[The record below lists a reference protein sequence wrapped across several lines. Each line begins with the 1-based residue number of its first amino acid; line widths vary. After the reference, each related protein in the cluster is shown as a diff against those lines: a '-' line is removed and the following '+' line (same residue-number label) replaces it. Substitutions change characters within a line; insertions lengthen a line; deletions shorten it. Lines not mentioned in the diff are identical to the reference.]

1 LSVKYTDNMCGIA
14 GSSNKEKAFSLY
26 QSNLDR
32 GYYSS
37 GSLMIDE
44 LNFWESKKVQGQ
56 FKTIPVLGSSS
67 NTNNLYYLYHS
78 RGPTTETL
86 TFVEKDNHP
95 FLYRDWVVAHN
106 GIISNFEELKFKYF
120 ANEIFETDTD
130 SSIIPRMLFKFGFK
144 EGLSQL
150 KGTFA
155 IWAYNTIAREI
166 YIARSSCT
174 LYGDIQ
180 TGDFSSTQFEN
191 SILLKEGIV
200 YKITNYNKIIEET
213 QFVSDS
219 PYFIL

>member
-1 LSVKYTDNMCGIA
+1 MCGIA
-14 GSSNKEKAFSLY
+14 GSSSKEKAFSLY

-37 GSLMIDE
+37 GSLIINE
-44 LNFWESKKVQGQ
+44 SKFCESKKVQGQ
-56 FKTIPVLGSSS
+56 FKTASALANSL

-86 TFVEKDNHP
+86 AFQEKDNHP
-95 FLYRDWVVAHN
+95 FVYRNWVVAHN
-106 GIISNFEELKFKYF
+106 GIISNFEELKSKYF
-120 ANEIFETDTD
+120 ASEIFETSTD
-130 SSIIPRMLFKFGFK
+130 SSIIPRMLFKFGLK

-155 IWAYNTIAREI
+155 IWAYNTITGDV

-174 LYGDIQ
+174 LYANLQ
-180 TGDFSSTQFEN
+180 TGDFSSTQFDN
-191 SILLKEGIV
+191 RDMIKEGTV
-200 YKITNYNKIIEET
+200 YKIVNFNIIIEDT

>member
-1 LSVKYTDNMCGIA
+1 MCGIA
-14 GSSNKEKAFSLY
+14 GSTNKEKAFKLY

-37 GSLMIDE
+37 GSLIIDE
-44 LNFWESKKVQGQ
+44 LKFCESKKVQGQ
-56 FKTIPVLGSSS
+56 FKTVPILENLS

-86 TFVEKDNHP
+86 TFEEKDNHP

-106 GIISNFEELKFKYF
+106 GIISNFEALKSKHF
-120 ANEIFETDTD
+120 ANEIFETNTD
-130 SSIIPRMLFKFGFK
+130 SSIIPRMLYKFGFK

-155 IWAYNTIAREI
+155 IWTYNTTTGDI

-174 LYGDIQ
+174 LYANLQ
-180 TGDFSSTQFEN
+180 TGDFSSTQFED
-191 SILLKEGIV
+191 SDMIKEGTV
-200 YKITNYNKIIEET
+200 YKIANFNKIVQET
-213 QFVSDS
+213 LFVSDS

>member
-1 LSVKYTDNMCGIA
+1 MCGIA

-37 GSLMIDE
+37 GSLVIDE
-44 LNFWESKKVQGQ
+44 LRFCESKKVLGQ
-56 FKTIPVLGSSS
+56 FKIIPIAGNPSSTS
-67 NTNNLYYLYHS
+67 NLYYLYHS

-86 TFVEKDNHP
+86 AFEEKDNHP

-106 GIISNFEELKFKYF
+106 GIISNFEELKSEHF
-120 ANEIFETDTD
+120 ADEIFETSTD
-130 SSIIPRMLFKFGFK
+130 SSIIPRMLFKFGLK

-155 IWAYNTIAREI
+155 VWAYNTITGDV
-166 YIARSSCT
+166 YIARNSCT
-174 LYGDIQ
+174 LYANLQ

-191 SILLKEGIV
+191 SVMIKEGTV
-200 YKITNYNKIIEET
+200 YKIVSFNKIIEET
-213 QFVSDS
+213 QFVSNS

>member
-1 LSVKYTDNMCGIA
+1 MCGIA
-14 GSSNKEKAFSLY
+14 GSSNKKKAFSLY

-44 LNFWESKKVQGQ
+44 LNFCESKKVQGQ
-56 FKTIPVLGSSS
+56 FKSIPIPDSSS
-67 NTNNLYYLYHS
+67 NRNNLYHLYHS

-86 TFVEKDNHP
+86 TFEEKDNHP

-106 GIISNFEELKFKYF
+106 GIISNFEELKSKHF
-120 ANEIFETDTD
+120 ANEIFETNTD
-130 SSIIPRMLFKFGFK
+130 SCIIPRMLFKFGLE

-155 IWAYNTIAREI
+155 IWAYNTVTGDI
-166 YIARSSCT
+166 YIARNSCT
-174 LYGDIQ
+174 LYADLS
-180 TGDFSSTQFEN
+180 TGDFSSTQFEG
-191 SILLKEGIV
+191 SVMIEEGVI
-200 YKITNYNKIIEET
+200 YKIVNYNKIIEET
-213 QFVSDS
+213 RFVSDS